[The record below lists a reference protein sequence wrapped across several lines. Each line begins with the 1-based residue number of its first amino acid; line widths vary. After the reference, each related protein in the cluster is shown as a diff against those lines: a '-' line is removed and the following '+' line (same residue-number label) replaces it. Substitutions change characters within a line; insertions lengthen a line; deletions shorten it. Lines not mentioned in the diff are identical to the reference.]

1 MEIEDNEETEN
12 KNKAKKD
19 SESKEEDK
27 NGEMFKEVEYSQ
39 VDEKLSD
46 INTYIE
52 NTKKRK
58 LKVEKLNI
66 PR

>member
-1 MEIEDNEETEN
+1 
-12 KNKAKKD
+12 
-19 SESKEEDK
+19 
-27 NGEMFKEVEYSQ
+27 MFKEVEYSQ

-58 LKVEKLNI
+58 SKVEKLNI
-66 PR
+66 PRQELNGEKFLEGDIIRQIYFI